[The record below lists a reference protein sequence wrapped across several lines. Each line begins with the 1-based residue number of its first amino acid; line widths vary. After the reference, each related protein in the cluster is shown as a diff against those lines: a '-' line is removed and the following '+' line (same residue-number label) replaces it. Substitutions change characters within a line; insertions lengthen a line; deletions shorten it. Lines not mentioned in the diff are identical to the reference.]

1 MSGSETEREPGALRV
16 LVTALALLAVAA
28 GVLVQLVAVVIAAHG
43 AADTSANVL
52 AGRLVAQSGGPWNTL
67 AAKTNTQLLL
77 ACFGLQAIAA
87 LLIAAGGV
95 RLMPPG
101 YRTPRVPLFGYL
113 WVANFAVPFGGAI
126 CTLGA
131 LVVGTKLPRRERHLP
146 IEQVNEPAF
155 AASHTGTVSYGRG
168 ARLKAELQNADLDT
182 SFRMTALL
190 AMQSM
195 PARTVSP
202 LLQSMLADPLD
213 DIRLLAYG
221 ILDNREKGLTQRILA
236 ERAKLDG
243 KSQPAATGDER
254 RAANKA
260 LAELYSELIYEHLV
274 KGDVYRN
281 AADQADAYANAAL
294 EADPADASL
303 WRLRG
308 RLALDRGDLDAAADM
323 LQRAIDAGFPRERML
338 PYLAEVAYLRH
349 DYPRVRELLAEVDR
363 HGTLPTLRPLLDYW
377 RVPRQADPSTSLTQD
392 IRTLMR

>member
-1 MSGSETEREPGALRV
+1 MSASERASGLPGGLAAALA
-16 LVTALALLAVAA
+16 ALALAAGAAVQLAAVAVAA
-28 GVLVQLVAVVIAAHG
+28 HGVADLSARALAGELAG
-43 AADTSANVL
+43 AAGWGA
-52 AGRLVAQSGGPWNTL
+52 L

-77 ACFGLQAIAA
+77 ACLGLQAIAA
-87 LLIAAGGV
+87 TLIAAGGA
-95 RLMPPG
+95 RLMPAR
-101 YRTPRVPLFGYL
+101 YRTPRGPLAGYL
-113 WVANFAVPFGGAI
+113 WFMNFAVPFGGLA

-131 LVVGTKLPRRERHLP
+131 LAVGTRLPRRERHLP
-146 IEQVNEPAF
+146 IEQVDEPTF
-155 AASHTGTVSYGRG
+155 AASRTGTVSYGRG

-236 ERAKLDG
+236 QRAKLDG
-243 KSQPAATGDER
+243 KSQPAATGDAR

-260 LAELYSELIYEHLV
+260 LAQLYSELIYEHLV

-281 AADQADAYANAAL
+281 AADQADAYASAAL
-294 EADPADASL
+294 EADPSDASL

-308 RLALDRGDLDAAADM
+308 RLALDQRKLDAAAAM
-323 LQRAIDAGFPRERML
+323 LQRAIDCGFPRERML
-338 PYLAEVAYLRH
+338 PYLAEVAYLRR
-349 DYPRVRELLAEVDR
+349 DYRRVRELLAEVDR
-363 HGTLPTLRPLLDYW
+363 HETLPTLRAVLDYW
-377 RVPRQADPSTSLTQD
+377 RAPPGASSSSSLAKSS
-392 IRTLMR
+392 